1 MTAIENEKNLFTM
14 CWFGFYQPYATSI
27 VHVTKHIISP
37 NEIDEKDLIFIWDK
51 YMKSDLLMDLLKN
64 PVPWSPALLEG
75 YKREW
80 IKKKDGLFVP
90 NLIKDIKGKCLG
102 AVLLLSRISEDKLQ
116 PLINDYKNRG
126 YFLKETSILIG
137 DLVREIRAFLP

>member
-1 MTAIENEKNLFTM
+1 MKEDEILFTM

-27 VHVTKHIISP
+27 VHVPEHVINP

-51 YMKSDLLMDLLKN
+51 YMKADILFDLLGA

-80 IKKKDGLFVP
+80 IKKEDSLFVERENSEMARYVLRNIGAYDFKYCRRKEDA
-90 NLIKDIKGKCLG
+90 NLIKF
-102 AVLLLSRISEDKLQ
+102 
-116 PLINDYKNRG
+116 DY
-126 YFLKETSILIG
+126 S
-137 DLVREIRAFLP
+137 